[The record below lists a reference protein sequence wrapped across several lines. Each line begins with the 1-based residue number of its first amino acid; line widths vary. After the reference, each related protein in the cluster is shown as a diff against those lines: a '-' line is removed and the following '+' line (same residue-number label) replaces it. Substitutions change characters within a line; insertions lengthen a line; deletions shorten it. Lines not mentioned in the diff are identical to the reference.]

1 MDQPN
6 ELDPV
11 IQAVED
17 LSDVLET
24 GHPTADRDPFRARR
38 VDIGRI

>member
-11 IQAVED
+11 IQPVED

-24 GHPTADRDPFRARR
+24 GYPTADRDRFRPRR
-38 VDIGRI
+38 VDIG

>member
-17 LSDVLET
+17 LAYVVET
-24 GHPTADRDPFRARR
+24 SHPPADRDGVRPGWIEIR
-38 VDIGRI
+38 